1 VTDSAKAS
9 SSMSGD
15 DKQDTIAGAL
25 GRALA
30 RLRWQDKTAAE
41 RSAHCAAMGR
51 ASRDAKTSEQR
62 SEAARK
68 AARARWAGKRVSRA
82 TERDDR

>member
-1 VTDSAKAS
+1 
-9 SSMSGD
+9 MD
-15 DKQDTIAGAL
+15 DKPDTIAGAL

-30 RLRWQDKTAAE
+30 RLRWQDKTAEE
-41 RSAHCAAMGR
+41 RAAHCAAMGR
-51 ASRDAKTSEQR
+51 ASRDARTPEQR

-82 TERDDR
+82 TENGGDE